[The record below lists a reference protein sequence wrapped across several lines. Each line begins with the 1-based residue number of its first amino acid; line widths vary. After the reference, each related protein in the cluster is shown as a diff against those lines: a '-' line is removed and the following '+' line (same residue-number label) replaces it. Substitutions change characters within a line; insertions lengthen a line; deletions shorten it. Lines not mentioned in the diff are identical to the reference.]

1 MVRLIKLQAVVL
13 FACVVF
19 VKSRGTV
26 NLTESALDVII
37 LHNNDLHGHF
47 DEQCSPKCFG
57 GFARQ
62 STIVK
67 KFRNDYEKGNGPP
80 VLFLNAGDTYT
91 GTPWFQI
98 FKDRIASEMMNAL
111 KPNASVSVHKC

>member
-37 LHNNDLHGHF
+37 LHNNDFHH
-47 DEQCSPKCFG
+47 
-57 GFARQ
+57 
-62 STIVK
+62 
-67 KFRNDYEKGNGPP
+67 
-80 VLFLNAGDTYT
+80 
-91 GTPWFQI
+91 
-98 FKDRIASEMMNAL
+98 SEEI
-111 KPNASVSVHKC
+111 S